1 MRKINLLAEHKD
13 KKLAVQFAVLWGS
26 EVFDILYFVS
36 VRGTHGLMVRESD
49 S

>member
-1 MRKINLLAEHKD
+1 MPKMKFFAEHKD

-26 EVFDILYFVS
+26 EVFDSLYFVS
-36 VRGTHGLMVRESD
+36 VRGTHCLMVRESG